1 MTHVFVVSLPVMSR
15 KHFSGIGMA
24 TGTGTGITE
33 GEVAVEAGIDMSGT
47 GIEVGIK
54 IIIAEV

>member
-1 MTHVFVVSLPVMSR
+1 MSR

-33 GEVAVEAGIDMSGT
+33 GEVAVEAGIDLNRT

>member
-1 MTHVFVVSLPVMSR
+1 
-15 KHFSGIGMA
+15 MA

-33 GEVAVEAGIDMSGT
+33 EVAVEAGVDMNGM

>member
-1 MTHVFVVSLPVMSR
+1 
-15 KHFSGIGMA
+15 MA

-33 GEVAVEAGIDMSGT
+33 GEVAVEAGIDLNRT